1 MFIFLKISFPTTLQP
16 RNDRFDLWRGQG
28 GLTAFG
34 NTSSAIYSSDTTGSS
49 QGSSMGSSIAHS
61 PGGSSVTVSAI
72 LLPFPVLVT
81 SGKLCFYP
89 FSNFFQSPFHD
100 ALATN
105 PIDVSEFQPLNVI
118 ESLETSSRKSSS
130 GYSSRSSS
138 GKFKKKEI
146 CFHEKNNLFLQI
158 RDM

>member
-1 MFIFLKISFPTTLQP
+1 MERSRWADGFWQYQQCKIQFGYNRFKSRFLYGIFHCSFSRWQQCHGKYHTT
-16 RNDRFDLWRGQG
+16 
-28 GLTAFG
+28 
-34 NTSSAIYSSDTTGSS
+34 
-49 QGSSMGSSIAHS
+49 
-61 PGGSSVTVSAI
+61 SVSG
-72 LLPFPVLVT
+72 FSHFRLVT

-138 GKFKKKEI
+138 GKFKKKKKFAFTKKI
-146 CFHEKNNLFLQI
+146 IFFFK
-158 RDM
+158 

>member
-1 MFIFLKISFPTTLQP
+1 M
-16 RNDRFDLWRGQG
+16 
-28 GLTAFG
+28 TAFG
-34 NTSSAIYSSDTTGSS
+34 NTSSAIYSSDTTVSS

-138 GKFKKKEI
+138 GKFKKK
-146 CFHEKNNLFLQI
+146 KRNLLS
-158 RDM
+158 RKK